1 MEEFNWNVRV
11 YYEDTDAGGVVYH
24 GAYLK
29 FMERA
34 RTEWLRQLG
43 FSQRKLEEEFSLI
56 FAVTK
61 LEIKYR
67 QAARIDEMLNV
78 NARIVKY
85 GGASIDFH
93 QSITNEEDDG
103 ICNADVGIACIDSQT
118 FKPKR
123 LPDMLKKELNNGN

>member
-1 MEEFNWNVRV
+1 MKEFNWNVRV

-34 RTEWLRQLG
+34 RTEWLRHLG
-43 FSQRKLEEEFSLI
+43 FSQRKLEKELSVF
-56 FAVTK
+56 FAVRK
-61 LEIKYR
+61 MDIKYR
-67 QAARIDEMLNV
+67 QAARIDENLKV
-78 NARIVKY
+78 NAQLVKY

-93 QSITNEEDDG
+93 QSITNDDDDE

-123 LPDMLKKELNNGN
+123 LPDILKKEFNNGN